1 MCSLCHYKSGLR
13 GNLDKHIRT
22 VHQLDVVTK
31 HTVHLKMK
39 FKGRQSGDILSKDG
53 ELVNVV
59 QDHRGEDPR
68 RLQVKLNCV
77 IRNLSSGFLT
87 RSDTKGTVQLQKMA
101 RVLKFLLWEVEGYYY
116 LFSENKG
123 ADQLLGYR
131 AADLCLCFHIY
142 AKSRFSDFSF
152 VTACIIPMF
161 GPPRIHEH

>member
-53 ELVNVV
+53 ELINVV

-68 RLQVKLNCV
+68 RLQVFVLFAFNINPCFARRTV
-77 IRNLSSGFLT
+77 SFHIQF
-87 RSDTKGTVQLQKMA
+87 KGCMIC
-101 RVLKFLLWEVEGYYY
+101 FWF
-116 LFSENKG
+116 LFSTE
-123 ADQLLGYR
+123 
-131 AADLCLCFHIY
+131 
-142 AKSRFSDFSF
+142 
-152 VTACIIPMF
+152 IPMQTV
-161 GPPRIHEH
+161 